1 VSGLTEVLAG
11 VRPAGDRSEPTAW
24 VAPRVNLLPPST
36 ISRRAVR
43 RAKRGGALGV
53 AAALLVVAG
62 SWAVG
67 AAQASTAQD
76 EVDTALARTS
86 ALQAQQAQ
94 YAAAPQTLRALRATE
109 DARATAMAQDVS
121 WAAFVGTLS
130 AALPA
135 GAWLD
140 GVQATLTTDD
150 ASTAPAV
157 DATAGASGAA
167 ADEGSIT
174 ITARS
179 TSYEDVAA
187 YLDALATVPGV
198 ADAYLMTAT
207 MDSAQAV
214 PVVSFTITAQ
224 VTDAALT
231 HRFAQT
237 ADTQEVG

>member
-1 VSGLTEVLAG
+1 VSGLTELLAG

-24 VAPRVNLLPPST
+24 VAPRVNLLPPGV

-67 AAQASTAQD
+67 AAQASTAQA
-76 EVDTALARTS
+76 ELDTAVARTS

-150 ASTAPAV
+150 ASTAPAA
-157 DATAGASGAA
+157 DATAGVPGS
-167 ADEGSIT
+167 EGSIT

-187 YLDALATVPGV
+187 YLDALGTVPGV

-224 VTDAALT
+224 VTDAALS
-231 HRFAQT
+231 HRFAQN
-237 ADTQEVG
+237 ADSQEVG

>member
-11 VRPAGDRSEPTAW
+11 VRPAGDRSEPTGW
-24 VAPRVNLLPPST
+24 VAPRVNLLPRST

-43 RAKRGGALGV
+43 RAQRGGALGV

-62 SWAVG
+62 AWAVG
-67 AAQASTAQD
+67 STHAGNAQA
-76 EVDTALARTS
+76 ELDTAEARVS
-86 ALQAQQAQ
+86 ALRAQQAQ
-94 YAAAPQTLRALRATE
+94 YAAAPQTLRALRTTE
-109 DARATAMAQDVS
+109 EARATAMAQDVS

-140 GVQATLTTDD
+140 GVQATLTADD
-150 ASTAPAV
+150 ASTAPPADPV
-157 DATAGASGAA
+157 AAA
-167 ADEGSIT
+167 ADAGEGSIT

-187 YLDALATVPGV
+187 YLDALGTVPGV

-231 HRFAQT
+231 HRFDQT
-237 ADTQEVG
+237 TDSQEVG

>member
-1 VSGLTEVLAG
+1 MSSLTEVLAG

-24 VAPRVNLLPPST
+24 NAPRVNLLPPGV
-36 ISRRAVR
+36 IARRAVR
-43 RAKRGGALGV
+43 RAQRGGAVGV

-62 SWAVG
+62 AWAVG
-67 AAQASTAQD
+67 GAHTATAQD
-76 EVDTALARTS
+76 ELDTAQARVS

-94 YAAAPQTLRALRATE
+94 YAAAPQTLRALRTTE

-121 WAAFVGTLS
+121 WAAFVGSLS

-140 GVQATLTTDD
+140 GVQATLAADD
-150 ASTAPAV
+150 ASTAPAA
-157 DATAGASGAA
+157 DPASPGAA
-167 ADEGSIT
+167 AGEGSIT

-187 YLDALATVPGV
+187 YLDALGSVPGV

-207 MDSAQAV
+207 MDGEQAV

-231 HRFAQT
+231 HRFART
-237 ADTQEVG
+237 TDSQEVG